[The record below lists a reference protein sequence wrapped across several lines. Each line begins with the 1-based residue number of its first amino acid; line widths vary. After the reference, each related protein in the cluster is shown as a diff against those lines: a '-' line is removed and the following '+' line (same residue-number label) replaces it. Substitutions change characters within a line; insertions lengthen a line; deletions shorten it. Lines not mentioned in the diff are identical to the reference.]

1 MAGMAST
8 EATVAAPGEGK
19 GAEANEPAARP
30 PRRRRRPLLSELAFP
45 GCDRIPMTL
54 AEYRGCEHPPELWDA
69 ASRTAWRVREGPT
82 WVHEGPSQ
90 TLAEMAALVA
100 AARGSPIKCYGN
112 MGLVRRYEA
121 GTKRLVLH
129 PDQTVYLH
137 PSQVEQDFE
146 DPLLVVG
153 RSFPD
158 VVLEVDHTTDVRR
171 GKLRLY
177 EAWGVPELWVEVPGR
192 GTRSRPA
199 DLVPGL
205 TIRLLDAAGAYRISP
220 VSRAF
225 SGWRAKDVH
234 EAMNESVPSAR
245 THAILERLGRR
256 LGTREGT
263 GPDDNSFLRSLRDES
278 RAEGM
283 ATGMAEGRAKMVRQ
297 MLLSRGIEVSAR
309 FPADVPGFAET
320 PEGELV
326 ATALACGSEEDFRV
340 RIR

>member
-90 TLAEMAALVA
+90 TLAEMAALIA

-112 MGLVRRYEA
+112 MGLVQCYEA

-158 VVLEVDHTTDVRR
+158 VVLEVAPTSTTF
-171 GKLRLY
+171 
-177 EAWGVPELWVEVPGR
+177 
-192 GTRSRPA
+192 SPA
-199 DLVPGL
+199 SGP
-205 TIRLLDAAGAYRISP
+205 P
-220 VSRAF
+220 VL
-225 SGWRAKDVH
+225 
-234 EAMNESVPSAR
+234 P
-245 THAILERLGRR
+245 
-256 LGTREGT
+256 T
-263 GPDDNSFLRSLRDES
+263 GPSLKAPPS
-278 RAEGM
+278 TASGM
-283 ATGMAEGRAKMVRQ
+283 ACGPSVTPTGDASWG
-297 MLLSRGIEVSAR
+297 
-309 FPADVPGFAET
+309 D
-320 PEGELV
+320 
-326 ATALACGSEEDFRV
+326 LASVD
-340 RIR
+340 

>member
-1 MAGMAST
+1 M
-8 EATVAAPGEGK
+8 
-19 GAEANEPAARP
+19 
-30 PRRRRRPLLSELAFP
+30 
-45 GCDRIPMTL
+45 
-54 AEYRGCEHPPELWDA
+54 
-69 ASRTAWRVREGPT
+69 
-82 WVHEGPSQ
+82 
-90 TLAEMAALVA
+90 
-100 AARGSPIKCYGN
+100 
-112 MGLVRRYEA
+112 
-121 GTKRLVLH
+121 
-129 PDQTVYLH
+129 
-137 PSQVEQDFE
+137 
-146 DPLLVVG
+146 
-153 RSFPD
+153 
-158 VVLEVDHTTDVRR
+158 DHTTDVRR

-177 EAWGVPELWVEVPGR
+177 EAWGVPELWVEVPDR

-205 TIRLLDAAGAYRISP
+205 AIRLLDAAGAYRISP

-225 SGWRAKDVH
+225 PGWRAKDVH

-256 LGTREGT
+256 LGAREGT

-283 ATGMAEGRAKMVRQ
+283 AAGRAKMVRQ